1 MNAIDEMVRLFKR
14 LPGMGEK
21 SATRLCYY
29 LLKADSSF
37 VESLGNGILSLKRR
51 ITLCPVCGAFID
63 ESGCPYCDD
72 EGRDKG
78 TICVVEEPQ
87 DVMTITQAG
96 IYNGLFHVLG
106 GCINPLQ
113 GMGPGKL
120 RLKELDER
128 VRKGTVRE
136 VIIATNPTEEG
147 DTTALYIR
155 SMLKDVPGLKIS
167 RLASGLPIG
176 GDLGYADKTTL
187 IRSMR
192 GRIDYSPSVPDKEN

>member
-1 MNAIDEMVRLFKR
+1 
-14 LPGMGEK
+14 MGEK

-155 SMLKDVPGLKIS
+155 QMLKGMDVTVS
-167 RLASGLPIG
+167 RLAAGLPIG
-176 GDLGYADKTTL
+176 GDLEYADRLTL
-187 IRSMR
+187 ARSIR
-192 GRIDYSPSVPDKEN
+192 GRVSY